1 MNTLK
6 LVIYIFGTQ
15 MNLNFCSLA
24 SQFLSIKVSKTRLKV
39 FQCLLMTWT
48 TWKWFIVG
56 CNIIWKAS
64 FCCHKFQLQA
74 NIFPSSYPL
83 WIMVFF
89 GPLIL
94 LTIKLIAIETCIICT
109 LTFTYVHPNDKSCHV
124 HQLIKL
130 FRTRSLRY
138 Y

>member
-1 MNTLK
+1 MYTLK

-24 SQFLSIKVSKTRLKV
+24 SQILSIQVSKTWLKV
-39 FQCLLMTWT
+39 FQHLLMTWT
-48 TWKWFIVG
+48 IWKWIIVR

-64 FCCHKFQLQA
+64 FGCHKFQLQA
-74 NIFPSSYPL
+74 NIFPFGYPL

-89 GPLIL
+89 AQLIIL
-94 LTIKLIAIETCIICT
+94 NIKLIAIETCIICT
-109 LTFTYVHPNDKSCHV
+109 LTFTYVHPNDKSCLI
-124 HQLIKL
+124 HQLIKI
-130 FRTRSLRY
+130 FGTRSLGY